1 MKPWMGI
8 VIVIAVLVAGM
19 WLMAPGDGPA
29 PAPQGAASPGAAG
42 SKATDDKIAVIS
54 RGSSVDI
61 AEHLKEGRFTVVE
74 FTADW

>member
-19 WLMAPGDGPA
+19 WLMASGEA
-29 PAPQGAASPGAAG
+29 PAPSVPTASGAAG

-54 RGSSVDI
+54 RGASVDI
-61 AEHLKEGRFTVVE
+61 AEHLQDGRFTVVE
-74 FTADW
+74 FSADW